1 MTIQQAIERANEMR
15 MGNSSTDDVKIR
27 WLSELDGMIYN
38 DVIKRHKGN
47 ESMTMP
53 EYTIENTNKE
63 LIAEAPH
70 DVLYVYYLMAQIDL
84 AASEINKYNASVSL
98 YNTALGNYK
107 NWYRRNHQT
116 VDTIPIKVGVMV

>member
-15 MGNSSTDDVKIR
+15 MGNSSNDDVKIR

-47 ESMTMP
+47 ETKPMP
-53 EYTIENTNKE
+53 EYTIDDTSKE

-98 YNTALGNYK
+98 YNTAYTNYK

-116 VDTIPIKVGVMV
+116 VDTTPIKVGGMV

>member
-38 DVIKRHKGN
+38 DVIKKHKGN
-47 ESMTMP
+47 ESIAKP
-53 EYTIENTNKE
+53 EYTIEDTSKE
-63 LIAEAPH
+63 LIAEAPY
-70 DVLYVYYLMAQIDL
+70 DVLYVYFLMASIDL
-84 AASEINKYNASVSL
+84 AASEINKYNSSVSL
-98 YNTALGNYK
+98 YNSVLSNYK

-116 VDTIPIKVGVMV
+116 VDTIPIKVGGMV